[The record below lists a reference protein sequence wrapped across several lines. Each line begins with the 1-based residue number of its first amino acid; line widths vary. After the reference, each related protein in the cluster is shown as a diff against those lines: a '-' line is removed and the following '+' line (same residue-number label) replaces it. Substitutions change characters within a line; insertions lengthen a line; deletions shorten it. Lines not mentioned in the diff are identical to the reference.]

1 MIQKYPVGIQDFNK
15 LRSQNYVY
23 VDKTSFVWQM
33 ADWGGY
39 YFLSRPRRFGKSL
52 LVSTLDYLFQGKK
65 DIFEGLYIYD
75 KWDWSKTNPVIKISF
90 SNIGHKDKGLKDA
103 INDALSA
110 IAEKNGITLKEKYN
124 SGKFREL
131 IEALDTKLGK
141 VVVLIDEYDKP
152 IIDYLGIDTPQAI
165 ENREILK
172 AFYSILKDADPHL
185 KMVFITGVSKFARVS
200 VFSDLNNLQDLTIDN
215 RFGAVCGITQQE
227 LETNFVEEIN
237 LFGYKRIKSWYNG
250 YTWDLRSSIY
260 NPFSLV
266 NFFTKS
272 QFKNYWFESATPT
285 FLINLAKEQ
294 ELYNFENIKVSPLQ
308 LGAYDLDKIQLV
320 PLMFQTGYLTIKAFN
335 EEADIYT
342 LDYPNR
348 EVRQSYMEVLLNNYV
363 QNELQTGKVL
373 AYNLHQILENN
384 ELEKLQSFLN
394 SIFKSI
400 PYEIWQK
407 ENEHFYHAIIHLTF
421 RLLGIYVESQVQTSD
436 GRIDALVQT
445 ENYVYA
451 FEFKLND
458 SAEKALQQIKDK
470 NYLQPYF
477 HQGKRN
483 AARKCI
489 GIGIN
494 FSVEQKKV
502 QEIIWEEIEA

>member
-90 SNIGHKDKGLKDA
+90 SNIGHKDKGLKTA
-103 INDALSA
+103 INDALHA
-110 IAEKNGITLKEKYN
+110 IAEKNDVILKEKFN

-131 IEALDTKLGK
+131 IEALDAKLGK

-152 IIDYLGIDTPQAI
+152 IIDYLGTDTEKAI

-172 AFYSILKDADPHL
+172 SFYSILKDADSHL

-200 VFSDLNNLQDLTIDN
+200 VFSDLNNLQDLTIHN
-215 RFGAVCGITQQE
+215 RFGGVCGITESE
-227 LETNFVEEIN
+227 LEDTFKEE
-237 LFGYKRIKSWYNG
+237 LESLDVARIKAWYNG
-250 YTWDLRSSIY
+250 YTWDLQTKVY

-266 NFFTKS
+266 NFFS
-272 QFKNYWFESATPT
+272 GNLQFKNYWFESATPT

-294 ELYNFENIKVSPLQ
+294 ELYNFENTKVSPLQ
-308 LGAYDLDKIQLV
+308 LAAYDLDKIQLV
-320 PLMFQTGYLTIKAFN
+320 PLMFQTGYLTIKAFD
-335 EEADIYT
+335 EDAEIYT

-363 QNELQTGKVL
+363 QNELETGKVL

-384 ELEKLQSFLN
+384 ELDKLQSFLN
-394 SIFKSI
+394 TIFKSI

-421 RLLGIYVESQVQTSD
+421 RLLGVYVESQVQTSD

-445 ENYVYA
+445 KKYVYA
-451 FEFKLND
+451 FEFKLNG
-458 SAEKALQQIKDK
+458 SAEKALQQVKDK
-470 NYLQPYF
+470 GYLQPYL
-477 HQGKRN
+477 HQEKE
-483 AARKCI
+483 CI
-489 GIGIN
+489 GIGVN
-494 FSVEQKKV
+494 FSVEQKRV
-502 QEIIWEEIEA
+502 QEIIWEVIEK